1 MLKVFMEKSADGPHV
16 KLSDGR
22 LMPLEGLVRDYE
34 RLLEESP
41 KKEVIADAKAKNAK
55 TEKKI
60 TEKLEVGKWFRIDR
74 NVIEENKDEIFRKC
88 IEIGVDGEGLWETFK

>member
-41 KKEVIADAKAKNAK
+41 K
-55 TEKKI
+55 
-60 TEKLEVGKWFRIDR
+60 
-74 NVIEENKDEIFRKC
+74 
-88 IEIGVDGEGLWETFK
+88 IGSRQMVSH